1 MSVTA
6 NAATPAGGAPARV
19 LALCVDAEAACAGGP
34 FAERVAAVR
43 TRLDGPLRVAIAGRV
58 KAGKS
63 TLLNALV
70 GERLAPTDAGECTRI
85 VTWYQQ
91 GTGYDVAARL
101 RSGERRPLPF
111 RRLDGALDIELGS
124 VAPHDVEAIDVNW
137 PTSALARITLIDT
150 PGLASLNEENSLRT
164 RDFLDHA
171 AGHPS
176 DADAVI
182 YVMKHLHRRD
192 VEFLGSFM
200 DRSVTGSSPINAV
213 AVLSRADEIGAGRI
227 DALDSA
233 DRIAA
238 RYRDDASVQAL
249 CATVIPLA
257 GLLAET
263 GLTLREDEYA
273 ALRTLAGTDAT
284 ELDRM
289 LLAADTFC
297 DVSASSLTVELR
309 RQLLDRFGMFGVRF
323 ATDQIRSGQVS
334 TASGLAQLLVERSG
348 LSDLRRLIDNH
359 FLPRARVL
367 QARSALVAL
376 RALAVDLRSSDPVTS
391 DRIERE
397 AERIEASATE
407 FAQLRM
413 AHLVLTGA
421 VDVGEG
427 ERREIDGLMFASSA
441 ARAVGVPDGSTA
453 ETITN
458 AALAGIDRWRGR
470 GSDPLAD
477 PALVEVCETAA
488 RSYEAL
494 FVANAPAPA

>member
-1 MSVTA
+1 
-6 NAATPAGGAPARV
+6 
-19 LALCVDAEAACAGGP
+19 
-34 FAERVAAVR
+34 
-43 TRLDGPLRVAIAGRV
+43 
-58 KAGKS
+58 
-63 TLLNALV
+63 
-70 GERLAPTDAGECTRI
+70 
-85 VTWYQQ
+85 
-91 GTGYDVAARL
+91 
-101 RSGERRPLPF
+101 
-111 RRLDGALDIELGS
+111 
-124 VAPHDVEAIDVNW
+124 
-137 PTSALARITLIDT
+137 
-150 PGLASLNEENSLRT
+150 
-164 RDFLDHA
+164 
-171 AGHPS
+171 
-176 DADAVI
+176 
-182 YVMKHLHRRD
+182 
-192 VEFLGSFM
+192 
-200 DRSVTGSSPINAV
+200 
-213 AVLSRADEIGAGRI
+213 VLSRADEIGAGRI

-233 DRIAA
+233 ARIAA

-273 ALRTLAGTDAT
+273 ALKALAAT
-284 ELDRM
+284 EAGELDRM

-309 RQLLDRFGMFGVRF
+309 RQLLERLGMFGVRF
-323 ATDQIRSGQVS
+323 ATDLIRSDQVS
-334 TASGLAQLLVERSG
+334 TASGLAQRLVERSG
-348 LSDLRRLIDNH
+348 LGDLRRLIDDH

-376 RALAVDLRSSDPVTS
+376 RALAVDLRATDPIAS

-421 VDVGEG
+421 VVVAEA
-427 ERREIDGLMFASSA
+427 ERREIEGLMFAGSPA
-441 ARAVGVPDGSTA
+441 LALGVPEGSTPA
-453 ETITN
+453 TLT
-458 AALAGIDRWRGR
+458 AAAVAGIDRWRSR

-494 FVANAPAPA
+494 FVATAPTPA